1 MNLQQDFEL
10 RTAEI
15 ESGEAIDHAIQSRG
29 METVPGSGTQHDP
42 AVGAI
47 HVPLRDHRT
56 STARSRVPIAQEE
69 LAALCKA
76 NGIRKLA
83 IFGSALREDFNSE
96 SDIDFL
102 AEFEPGQV
110 PSLIGLA
117 GIQIE
122 LTDLLGGREA
132 DLRTAEELSEYF
144 CDNVLREAETLY
156 ERGG

>member
-1 MNLQQDFEL
+1 M
-10 RTAEI
+10 
-15 ESGEAIDHAIQSRG
+15 
-29 METVPGSGTQHDP
+29 PGSGIQHDS
-42 AVGAI
+42 ALGAT
-47 HVPLRDHRT
+47 HVPFKDQRT
-56 STARSRVPIAQEE
+56 SSTRSRVSIPQEE

-76 NGIRKLA
+76 KGIRKLA

>member
-15 ESGEAIDHAIQSRG
+15 ESGEAIDRAARQRG
-29 METVPGSGTQHDP
+29 VETVPGSGTQCDP

-47 HVPLRDHRT
+47 RAPFRDQRT
-56 STARSRVPIAQEE
+56 SSARSRVPIPQEE

-117 GIQIE
+117 GIQIA

-132 DLRTAEELSEYF
+132 DLRTAEDLSEYF
-144 CDNVLREAETLY
+144 RDKVLGEAETLY